1 MAGIRLVHLSDI
13 HVGRQYFS
21 EELGDKVIHQVN
33 QMKPS
38 CVVISGDLTDDG
50 YYPEY
55 VEAKHYIDRIEAEN
69 KVIVPG
75 NHDSRNA
82 GDKLFDELF
91 GTRYPVCTP
100 DGVKIV
106 GVDSSEPD
114 LDDGHIGRIAYPL
127 IKKNLSG
134 EDFKILVLHHHLIP
148 VPDTG
153 RERNIPVDAGDVLKL
168 ITELGVDLVL
178 CGHKHVPWLWVL
190 NGIVFLYA
198 GTATTLRIK
207 AHIEQSYNYI
217 ELDPEKEL
225 KIYRI
230 SSATGEKRLVYQRQ
244 L

>member
-1 MAGIRLVHLSDI
+1 MAKVKLIHLSDI

-21 EELGDKVIHQVN
+21 DELGEKVISQVN

-38 CVVISGDLTDDG
+38 SVVISGDLTDDG
-50 YYPEY
+50 YYHEY
-55 VEAKHYIDRIEAEN
+55 MDAKNYIDQIECEH
-69 KVIVPG
+69 KLIVPG

-82 GDKLFDELF
+82 GDALFDELF
-91 GTRYPVCTP
+91 GTRYPVCAHE
-100 DGVKIV
+100 GIKVV
-106 GVDSSEPD
+106 GIDSSEPD
-114 LDDGHIGRIAYPL
+114 IDDGHIGRIAYPF
-127 IKKNLSG
+127 IRENLSG
-134 EDFKILVLHHHLIP
+134 EDFKILMLHHHLIP
-148 VPDTG
+148 IPDTG

-168 ITELGVDLVL
+168 IAELGVNLVL

-217 ELDPEKEL
+217 ELDPGREL
-225 KIYRI
+225 IIYRV
-230 SSATGEKRLVYQRQ
+230 SSATGQKKLVYKIQ

>member
-1 MAGIRLVHLSDI
+1 MARVKIVHLSDI
-13 HVGRQYFS
+13 HVSRQYFS
-21 EELGDKVIHQVN
+21 DELGEKVIRQVN
-33 QMKPS
+33 QMEPS
-38 CVVISGDLTDDG
+38 CVVLSGDLTDDG

-55 VEAKHYIDRIEAEN
+55 VEAKSYIDRIEAEN

-91 GTRYPVCTP
+91 STRYPVCTL
-100 DGVKIV
+100 DDVKIV

-114 LDDGHIGRIAYPL
+114 LDDGHIGRIAYPF
-127 IKKNLSG
+127 IKENLSG

-168 ITELGVDLVL
+168 ISELRVDLVL

-217 ELDPEKEL
+217 ELEPGREL
-225 KIYRI
+225 TIYRV
-230 SSATGEKRLVYQRQ
+230 SSATGQKKLVYKIQ

>member
-1 MAGIRLVHLSDI
+1 MAIVRLVHISDV

-21 EELGDKVIHQVN
+21 EELGEKVIQQVN

-50 YYPEY
+50 YYHEY
-55 VEAKHYIDRIEAEN
+55 AEAKNYIDRIET
-69 KVIVPG
+69 KRKLIIPG

-82 GDKLFDELF
+82 GYELFDELF
-91 GTRYPVCTP
+91 GTRYPVCTLE
-100 DGVKIV
+100 GIKMV
-106 GVDSSEPD
+106 GIDSSEPD
-114 LDDGHIGRIAYPL
+114 IDDGHIGRIAYPF
-127 IKKNLSG
+127 IEENLSG
-134 EDFKILVLHHHLIP
+134 ESFKILVLHHHLIP
-148 VPDTG
+148 IPDTG

-168 ITELGVDLVL
+168 IAGLGVDLVL

-190 NGIVFLYA
+190 NDIVFLYA

-207 AHIEQSYNYI
+207 AHIEQSYNCV
-217 ELDPEKEL
+217 ELDPGKEL

-230 SSATGEKRLVYQRQ
+230 SSATGEKKLVYQKQ